1 MHFLT
6 HRNSSAFGFTVTPDA
21 HKMLQSRILALAQ
34 LAKSLAER
42 FYPRNTIRPNCYY
55 AAVHFF
61 TRLVKPK
68 SAVFATFFPVRKSR
82 ANQLPFQARH
92 G

>member
-34 LAKSLAER
+34 LAKSLTER
-42 FYPRNTIRPNCYY
+42 FYSRNTIRLNCYEK
-55 AAVHFF
+55 
-61 TRLVKPK
+61 T
-68 SAVFATFFPVRKSR
+68 
-82 ANQLPFQARH
+82 
-92 G
+92 

>member
-34 LAKSLAER
+34 LAESLTER
-42 FYPRNTIRPNCYY
+42 FYSRNIIRLNRYLGAHMHKITAENANIHSPLNI
-55 AAVHFF
+55 FF
-61 TRLVKPK
+61 IP
-68 SAVFATFFPVRKSR
+68 
-82 ANQLPFQARH
+82 
-92 G
+92 